1 MGRPSNPDPDRGGER
16 HNCGPLVTSTN
27 RTWVLSPGVLYIQKA
42 VLMKISEG
50 VLMRNACLILLM
62 LLSLGVGTAM
72 AGPCP
77 PGPPASRADGTVAGI
92 AVPGGTQYYFT
103 DALLAG
109 FDCFEQL
116 SAWFPSYIHSTNSV
130 NPAHEV
136 VDMAYAVEGTATFF
150 NVVVPTSGNYTLT
163 VRYAFASGLFPGV
176 TDRPEGIKVNGVVI
190 TNDMHFPITGNFETF
205 ENSSIVVPLN
215 AGKNTV
221 QMFNIAS
228 ASVSRADTLT
238 ITAGGSSTCGGVPT
252 APGSLSALTV
262 SGNQINLNWS
272 SSAAPSGC
280 TVGSYSVFRSTTSG
294 FTPSGSNQIA
304 SGITGTTYDDAT
316 PLCNTTY
323 HYVVEALDSAGSSA
337 GSTQATATTSACPV
351 TTGVQINSG
360 GPAVA
365 PFIADTDFAGGGTIN
380 HANVINLSGITNP
393 APMAVYQSARVGN
406 FSYTVSGFTP
416 GSSHTV
422 RLHFA
427 ETFFKTTGSRTF
439 NVSINGTAVLT
450 NFDVVA
456 TAGTINKAVIE
467 QFTEPASS
475 TGNYVITFTSVINQS
490 LLSGLEIQ

>member
-1 MGRPSNPDPDRGGER
+1 MAPS
-16 HNCGPLVTSTN
+16 HSSHSAN
-27 RTWVLSPGVLYIQKA
+27 RTWVLLLRVLFTTKGVR
-42 VLMKISEG
+42 MKNPRE
-50 VLMRNACLILLM
+50 VLMRNLCLIFLM

-77 PGPPASRADGTVAGI
+77 PGPPTSRGNGTVAGV

-116 SAWFPSYIHSTNSV
+116 SAWFPSYIHSTNSI

-136 VDMAYAVEGTATFF
+136 VDMAYAVEGSATFSD
-150 NVVVPTSGNYTLT
+150 VVVPTSGNYTLT

-221 QMFNIAS
+221 ELFNIAS
-228 ASVSRADTLT
+228 ASISRADTLT
-238 ITAGGSSTCGGVPT
+238 ITAGGSSACVSVPT
-252 APGSLSALTV
+252 APGSLSTFTA

-272 SSAAPSGC
+272 PSTAPSGC
-280 TVGSYSVFRSTTSG
+280 TVGSYSVFRNTTAG
-294 FTPSGSNQIA
+294 FTPSGSNQVA
-304 SGITGTTYDDAT
+304 SGITSTTYDDTKA
-316 PLCNTTY
+316 LCNTKY
-323 HYVVEALDSAGSSA
+323 YYAVEALDAAGSSA
-337 GSTQATATTSACPV
+337 GSTEASATTSACPI
-351 TTGVQINSG
+351 TSGVQINCG

-365 PFIADTDFAGGGTIN
+365 PFIADADFAGGGTIN
-380 HANVINLSGITNP
+380 HTNTINLSGVTNP
-393 APMAVYQSARVGN
+393 APMAIYQSARVGN
-406 FSYTVSGFTP
+406 FSYTFSGFNP

-439 NVSINGTAVLT
+439 NVSINGTRVLT
-450 NFDVVA
+450 NFDIVA
-456 TAGTINKAVIE
+456 SAGTTNKAVIE

-475 TGNYVITFTSVINQS
+475 SGDYVITFTSVINQS
-490 LLSGLEIQ
+490 LVSGIEIQ

>member
-1 MGRPSNPDPDRGGER
+1 
-16 HNCGPLVTSTN
+16 
-27 RTWVLSPGVLYIQKA
+27 
-42 VLMKISEG
+42 
-50 VLMRNACLILLM
+50 MRNSCLILLM
-62 LLSLGVGTAM
+62 LLSLGVGTTM

-77 PGPPASRADGTVAGI
+77 PGPPTSRGDGTVAGV
-92 AVPGGTQYYFT
+92 AVSGGTQYYFK

-116 SAWFPSYIHSTNSV
+116 SAWFPSYIHSANSI

-136 VDMAYAVEGTATFF
+136 VDMAYAVQGTATFF

-176 TDRPEGIKVNGVVI
+176 TDRPEGIMVNGVVI
-190 TNDMHFPITGNFETF
+190 TDGMHFPITGSFATF

-228 ASVSRADTLT
+228 ASIARADALS
-238 ITAGGSSTCGGVPT
+238 ITAGGNNACGGVPT
-252 APGSLSALTV
+252 VPGSLSALTV
-262 SGNQINLNWS
+262 PGNQINLNWS
-272 SSAAPSGC
+272 SSTAPSGC

-304 SGITGTTYDDAT
+304 SGITSTTYDDTKA
-316 PLCNTTY
+316 LCGTTY

-337 GSTQATATTSACPV
+337 ASTQASATTSACPI
-351 TTGVQINSG
+351 TSSVQINCG
-360 GPAVA
+360 GPAVG
-365 PFIADTDFAGGGTIN
+365 PFIADADFAGGGTI
-380 HANVINLSGITNP
+380 HHVNVINLSGITNP
-393 APMAVYQSARVGN
+393 APMAVYQTARIGN
-406 FSYTVSGFTP
+406 FSYTLSGFNP

-439 NVSINGTAVLT
+439 NVSINGTTVLT
-450 NFDVVA
+450 NFDIVA
-456 TAGTINKAVIE
+456 AAGIINKAVIE

-475 TGNYVITFTSVINQS
+475 TGNYVIIFTSVINQT
-490 LLSGLEIQ
+490 LVSGIEIQ